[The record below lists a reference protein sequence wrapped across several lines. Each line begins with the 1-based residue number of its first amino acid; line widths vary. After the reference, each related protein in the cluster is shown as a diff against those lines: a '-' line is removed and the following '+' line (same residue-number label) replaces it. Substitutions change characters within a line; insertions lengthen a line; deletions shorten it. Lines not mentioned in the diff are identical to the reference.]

1 MIPALLDNADQEWHL
16 ALSDTMKGE
25 KMRRFTAAVIVA
37 AGLYAA
43 TTAVAG
49 SPAIHFTE
57 DVTGDVVTCDST
69 QLTATGSFKFTL
81 HEGTAA
87 SGNQNFTGTGV
98 PNVTFTDAAG
108 NSYRLAGALWFGG
121 AFNAQQET
129 FVFTDTEHFVIL
141 NAGGGLFGK
150 ISITSHLSANGKEFS
165 LNMGN
170 CIPPDEES

>member
-1 MIPALLDNADQEWHL
+1 
-16 ALSDTMKGE
+16 
-25 KMRRFTAAVIVA
+25 MRRFTAAIIVA
-37 AGLYAA
+37 VGLYAA
-43 TTAVAG
+43 TPAVAG

-69 QLTATGSFKFTL
+69 ELTAAGSFKFTL
-81 HEGTAA
+81 HEGSAA
-87 SGNQNFTGTGV
+87 SGNENFTGTGV

-108 NSYRLAGALWFGG
+108 NTYRLAGALWFGG

-141 NAGGGLFGK
+141 NSDGGLFGK
-150 ISITSHLSANGKEFS
+150 ISITSHLSANGKEFT

-170 CIPPDEES
+170 CVPPDEES